1 MEKLSDKIKM
11 LLEGTGEVAFDIKSM
26 GVTEQ
31 EVEVET
37 IKESEDVR
45 LSGEAIK
52 TLSLMAIAE
61 KLINES
67 VDETNSEL
75 IDAGFLVEGKLTLSS
90 KEWLKKYLPT
100 IFAS

>member
-26 GVTEQ
+26 GVTEP

-52 TLSLMAIAE
+52 TLISTVSLPITQVSCVRHE
-61 KLINES
+61 F
-67 VDETNSEL
+67 V
-75 IDAGFLVEGKLTLSS
+75 FL
-90 KEWLKKYLPT
+90 
-100 IFAS
+100 